1 MPINIAPTSNDTNI
15 SELMAD
21 VGSGKIQLPDF
32 QRGWTWD
39 DNRIRG
45 ILASLTQGYPMGAI
59 MSLQYGSESVR
70 FKYRTIEGVKV
81 QGVVPEYL
89 VLDGQQR
96 LTSMWRATCSQ
107 EPVDTVTEKKKDIQR
122 YYYLDIN
129 ACLDDNV
136 DRLDAIV
143 SVPKDRKLKENFDR
157 DIKMDLSSRE
167 LEYKNEMFPINI
179 IFDSDTKEDWSD
191 GYKEYYGYD
200 KEHLEKYKRC

>member
-15 SELMAD
+15 SELMTD

-81 QGVVPEYL
+81 EGVKPDFL

-96 LTSMWRATCSQ
+96 LTSMWRATCSPD
-107 EPVDTVTEKKKDIQR
+107 PVKTRTERPCFFTSPTISATADACKKGSPPKKVIPSISWLRFLILSNISD
-122 YYYLDIN
+122 
-129 ACLDDNV
+129 
-136 DRLDAIV
+136 V
-143 SVPKDRKLKENFDR
+143 SYSLPA
-157 DIKMDLSSRE
+157 
-167 LEYKNEMFPINI
+167 
-179 IFDSDTKEDWSD
+179 FDSHNS
-191 GYKEYYGYD
+191 
-200 KEHLEKYKRC
+200 